1 MKINLTR
8 NDILSIYNIKKI
20 LFKKIR
26 MILKSLKHFHFQK
39 NTYFMKYLSQ
49 NYLNI
54 NINYIII

>member
-49 NYLNI
+49 NYLNFTS
-54 NINYIII
+54 